1 MTRRRRSN
9 QSVERRLDALES
21 DARQEPPAEV
31 CGVTASWVSYDTDDD
46 DAGDSAAAEFVV
58 TDGSTGE

>member
-9 QSVERRLDALES
+9 QSVEHRLDALES
-21 DARQEPPAEV
+21 DARQEPTAEV
-31 CGVTASWVSYDTDDD
+31 RGVTASWVSYDTDDD
-46 DAGDSAAAEFVV
+46 AGDSVAAEFVV